1 MSMLRH
7 RTLLS
12 GSSVCVWVR
21 VVVCVEVV
29 TVTDGRV
36 VGRSVTGTTEI
47 GTVGNGGSVGIEGS
61 VKAAVGVV
69 VDDVVATDF
78 VASLADAVDVV
89 GAVVVAVNVLV
100 LLVLVIVLEMLVVGL
115 LLLLLLLLM
124 ELLALVFGLVCALA
138 EPMRLEVETPNVVG
152 GEPVAGVVWVTVCF
166 CALVLG

>member
-69 VDDVVATDF
+69 VDDAVATDF

-100 LLVLVIVLEMLVVGL
+100 LLVLVIVLEMLVVG

>member
-1 MSMLRH
+1 MLRH

-69 VDDVVATDF
+69 VDDAVATDF

-100 LLVLVIVLEMLVVGL
+100 LLVLVIVLEMLVVG
-115 LLLLLLLLM
+115 LLLLLLLM

>member
-1 MSMLRH
+1 MLRH

-115 LLLLLLLLM
+115 LLLLLLLM